1 MTDHRRYRS
10 PAALEQA
17 VKDLLARRYPSEEFQ
32 SRRSEIAYRRL
43 VARMYETQP
52 DRWILKGG
60 FALILRLDPSRTS
73 NDIDVTYV
81 AEAGEHALALEAL
94 DEAVDCDLDDFFSF
108 EIVRVGEETQDR
120 ARPVT
125 VLSRLGVREFTRF
138 RVDLSVPQPDV
149 PAERV
154 EAPPLSG
161 VEEID
166 GLPSVLVLAWPQ
178 QLADKICAIFEQHG
192 DDPSSRVR
200 DLADLGMVARQIDGL
215 KGDELIAALRAEETR
230 RRDRSLPEGLPPTF
244 SLPETQA
251 LAWRRNFAKAS
262 RNAPISFDEA
272 LELAVA
278 FLDPILDGSASGRTW
293 SNAKTAYV

>member
-1 MTDHRRYRS
+1 MTDERRYRS

-17 VKDLLARRYPSEEFQ
+17 VKDLLARRFPAEEFH

-43 VARMYETQP
+43 VARLYETQP
-52 DRWILKGG
+52 DRWVLKGG

-81 AEAGEHALALEAL
+81 AEVGEHALALEAL
-94 DEAVDCDLDDFFSF
+94 EEAVDRDLDDFFTF
-108 EIVRVGEETQDR
+108 EIVRVGEETEDR

-125 VLSRLGVREFTRF
+125 VLSRLGVQEFTRF

-149 PAERV
+149 PAERI

-166 GLPSVLVLAWPQ
+166 GLPPVLVLAWPQ
-178 QLADKICAIFEQHG
+178 QIAEKACAIFEQHG
-192 DDPSSRVR
+192 DDASSRVR
-200 DLADLGMVARQIDGL
+200 DLADIGMVARQVDGL
-215 KGDELIAALRAEETR
+215 SADDLIDALRGEEAR
-230 RRDRSLPEGLPPTF
+230 RRERSLPEGLPPTF
-244 SLPETQA
+244 ALREDHA
-251 LAWRRNFAKAS
+251 LAWRRNFAKGS

-272 LELAVA
+272 LELAAA
-278 FLDPILDGSASGRTW
+278 FLDPILDGSASGQTW
-293 SNAKTAYV
+293 SAAKTAYI